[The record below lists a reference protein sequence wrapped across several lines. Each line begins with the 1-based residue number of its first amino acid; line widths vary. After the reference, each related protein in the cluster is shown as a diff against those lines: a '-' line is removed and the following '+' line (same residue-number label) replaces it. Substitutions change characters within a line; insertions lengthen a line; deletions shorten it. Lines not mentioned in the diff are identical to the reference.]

1 MSTRVVGAASALVA
15 LLLDGGPDGRW
26 VTQALAGSDLLV
38 APSLVAFESA
48 NIIRRHDLAGL
59 VSADQSAQ
67 AHADLLDLAIEYW
80 PYEIL
85 ASRTWELRR
94 NLSSYDASYVA
105 LAELTGATH
114 VTLDRRIR
122 RSSARAAQLSMI
134 PMSTTSVPVACSG
147 AAI

>member
-1 MSTRVVGAASALVA
+1 VSTRVVGDASALVA

-26 VTQALAGSDLLV
+26 VTQALAGSDLL

-147 AAI
+147 AVI